1 MNPLTV
7 MKTKKFPDTA
17 GFVVGGTGRLVP
29 AEGAAG
35 RTAAKDAGM
44 TIDYVE
50 LPGGHE
56 WRVWGEGFQEALPWL
71 SNRMGLIAS

>member
-1 MNPLTV
+1 
-7 MKTKKFPDTA
+7 
-17 GFVVGGTGRLVP
+17 
-29 AEGAAG
+29 
-35 RTAAKDAGM
+35 M

-50 LPGGHE
+50 LPGGHD